1 MGAARY
7 VGKGLIDGATLDE
20 RREITDHL
28 DGGVAQPLV
37 VLEMAAD
44 KSELR
49 TEFAR
54 APSRHAATNPE
65 GLGFVGSGQH
75 NPSTDGD
82 GLAAQGR
89 VEQLLDR
96 GIEGVE
102 VRMEDGGRHIHR
114 DRSPVAREQK
124 ENIHRRLS
132 SGARA
137 WLLAREA
144 GRDFMQSA
152 RRSAVGWFVDL
163 ISETVPRRWRRRL
176 AQE

>member
-7 VGKGLIDGATLDE
+7 VGKGLIDGDPLDE

-54 APSRHAATNPE
+54 APPRHAATNPE

-82 GLAAQGR
+82 GLAAQRR

-96 GIEGVE
+96 GIEGIQ
-102 VRMEDGGRHIHR
+102 VRMEDGGRHTHS
-114 DRSPVAREQK
+114 DRSHRTKREHSLSIVKPRAGLIGRAKWARFYAK
-124 ENIHRRLS
+124 CS
-132 SGARA
+132 SICRG
-137 WLLAREA
+137 LV
-144 GRDFMQSA
+144 
-152 RRSAVGWFVDL
+152 RRSN
-163 ISETVPRRWRRRL
+163 
-176 AQE
+176 